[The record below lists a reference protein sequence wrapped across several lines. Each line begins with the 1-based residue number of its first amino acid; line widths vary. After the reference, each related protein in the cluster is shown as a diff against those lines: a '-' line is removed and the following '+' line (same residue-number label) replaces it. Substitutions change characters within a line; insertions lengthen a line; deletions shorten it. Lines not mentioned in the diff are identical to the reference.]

1 MSVYKFTKK
10 KGDKYMH
17 SYHSNKSVF
26 HYNSDFS
33 GEIIIVNKETD
44 EQISINGK
52 DFINFSKYAIADII
66 NMFVYDL
73 FKVVK

>member
-1 MSVYKFTKK
+1 
-10 KGDKYMH
+10 MH
-17 SYHSNKSVF
+17 SYNSNKTAF

-33 GEIIIVNKETD
+33 GEIEIVNKET
-44 EQISINGK
+44 EERISINGK